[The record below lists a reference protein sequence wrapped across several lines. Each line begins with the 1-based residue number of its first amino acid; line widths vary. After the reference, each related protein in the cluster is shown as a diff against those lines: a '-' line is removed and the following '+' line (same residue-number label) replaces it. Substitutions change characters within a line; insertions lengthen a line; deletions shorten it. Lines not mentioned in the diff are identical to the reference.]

1 MPTPSESDRAKRVL
15 EKALISCEIEAS
27 DFLER
32 LRFDEHYD
40 DEVRPRLKSSLF
52 SVASNLGWGKRTWPE
67 VPEDKIVEFVVDS
80 LGGDILRSKY
90 IRGILGKHI
99 CRETS
104 EIGLKGIKGFLG
116 DCEDEDIP
124 IRLEECAFRFSTNLA
139 MEICNLSGLPYCFAI
154 KGTGDERRPHGTI
167 QPYSVPPRLAEFQ
180 VRVKDQLLV
189 CLREDGGRGLVVMP
203 TGSGKTRTTVESIL
217 EWLREL
223 SYWPPSVLWVADRD
237 ELCEQAG
244 EAFVKLSPLT
254 LEKEIEYWRFW
265 RGNFAEIREVDR
277 GVVVPG
283 LTITSVQQFR
293 KRMENMDPS
302 VKTLMDTADVI
313 VVDEAHR
320 NLDWIES
327 LSEDLIRR
335 GNKTSLVGITATPS
349 RSMIEETGRL
359 AAAFNHNV
367 LVPIEGG
374 ELDPEKM
381 TSELTNMGIL
391 SNRIEV
397 DPSDLFGESPE
408 GKRKIAIIEKLM
420 ETGSKSVIVFT
431 DSVEEARSL
440 ASICRLSEEIEANA
454 DHIEANTPLS
464 TRRSTVEAFR
474 NGDVQ
479 ILFNYG
485 ILTTGFDSPNIDAV
499 VIFRKAIDRKGSL
512 FTQMVGRGLRGP
524 KFGGTKSCRLVHYRG
539 D

>member
-1 MPTPSESDRAKRVL
+1 
-15 EKALISCEIEAS
+15 
-27 DFLER
+27 
-32 LRFDEHYD
+32 
-40 DEVRPRLKSSLF
+40 
-52 SVASNLGWGKRTWPE
+52 
-67 VPEDKIVEFVVDS
+67 
-80 LGGDILRSKY
+80 
-90 IRGILGKHI
+90 
-99 CRETS
+99 
-104 EIGLKGIKGFLG
+104 
-116 DCEDEDIP
+116 
-124 IRLEECAFRFSTNLA
+124 
-139 MEICNLSGLPYCFAI
+139 
-154 KGTGDERRPHGTI
+154 
-167 QPYSVPPRLAEFQ
+167 
-180 VRVKDQLLV
+180 
-189 CLREDGGRGLVVMP
+189 
-203 TGSGKTRTTVESIL
+203 
-217 EWLREL
+217 
-223 SYWPPSVLWVADRD
+223 
-237 ELCEQAG
+237 
-244 EAFVKLSPLT
+244 
-254 LEKEIEYWRFW
+254 
-265 RGNFAEIREVDR
+265 
-277 GVVVPG
+277 
-283 LTITSVQQFR
+283 
-293 KRMENMDPS
+293 MDPS